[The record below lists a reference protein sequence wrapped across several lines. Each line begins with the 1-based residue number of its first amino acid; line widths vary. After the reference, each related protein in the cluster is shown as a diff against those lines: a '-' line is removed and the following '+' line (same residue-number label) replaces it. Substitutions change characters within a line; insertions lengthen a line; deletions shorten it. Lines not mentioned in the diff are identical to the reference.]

1 MEAELKNLKIQY
13 RTRVDGIRA
22 HTSMRIEALESAL
35 IETKLRLNRERERA
49 EMTMAEME
57 SRTMNLYVDSE
68 DQQMARL
75 REFEKE
81 LKKDEEDDKTFAF
94 KDLTDAGK
102 VQVLER
108 YNKRVY
114 AVIDSNMKERSKF
127 INKINELTHQVE
139 QDREQNEKSKK
150 ETRKNLEFVLDYQMM
165 LYGLL
170 EQTGLMN

>member
-1 MEAELKNLKIQY
+1 M
-13 RTRVDGIRA
+13 
-22 HTSMRIEALESAL
+22 
-35 IETKLRLNRERERA
+35 
-49 EMTMAEME
+49 
-57 SRTMNLYVDSE
+57 
-68 DQQMARL
+68 
-75 REFEKE
+75 
-81 LKKDEEDDKTFAF
+81 
-94 KDLTDAGK
+94 
-102 VQVLER
+102 LER